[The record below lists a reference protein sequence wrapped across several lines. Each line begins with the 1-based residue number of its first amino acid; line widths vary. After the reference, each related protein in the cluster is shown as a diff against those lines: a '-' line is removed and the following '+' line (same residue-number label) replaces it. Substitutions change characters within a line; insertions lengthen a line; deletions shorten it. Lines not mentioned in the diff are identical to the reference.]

1 MSHEKKRVLEAFTKQ
16 AESYSNSSVLAA
28 EQARIGFMIFVDPLS
43 ARCTGLAVHLEG
55 EHVSF
60 THAFA
65 WIVGSK
71 A

>member
-43 ARCTGLAVHLEG
+43 ARAVQDWL
-55 EHVSF
+55 F
-60 THAFA
+60 TLKESMSLSPTLLL
-65 WIVGSK
+65 G
-71 A
+71 